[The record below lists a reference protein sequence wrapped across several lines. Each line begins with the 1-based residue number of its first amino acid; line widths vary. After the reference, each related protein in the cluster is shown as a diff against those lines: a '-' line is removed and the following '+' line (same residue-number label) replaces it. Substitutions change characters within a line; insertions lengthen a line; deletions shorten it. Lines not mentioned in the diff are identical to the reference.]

1 MTGHTSR
8 SKTKRGTMRTAIK
21 RDCSASKTQSIT
33 RPEYLREMSPSEEAK
48 YDLLVYNVAKD
59 RYENKK
65 SISK

>member
-1 MTGHTSR
+1 
-8 SKTKRGTMRTAIK
+8 MRTAIK